1 MLDTKLKK
9 LLIEDDDFQTLF
21 LENKYIPFVEQ
32 FVDSVIS
39 DNLLV
44 FTSTNERGGSWVE
57 IDGKVID
64 LDDLYDYFKG
74 LILDESI

>member
-1 MLDTKLKK
+1 MLDNKLKK
-9 LLIEDDDFQTLF
+9 LLIQDDDFQALF
-21 LENKYIPFVEQ
+21 IKNKYIPFVEQ

-64 LDDLYDYFKG
+64 LDDLYDYFKAV
-74 LILDESI
+74 ILDE

>member
-1 MLDTKLKK
+1 MLDIKLKK
-9 LLIEDDDFQTLF
+9 LLIQDDDFQALF
-21 LENKYIPFVEQ
+21 IKNKYIPFVEQ

-39 DNLLV
+39 DNSLV
-44 FTSTNERGGSWVE
+44 FTTTDERGGSWVE

-74 LILDESI
+74 VILSE